1 MKQKKFYT
9 CKYDKAFKEIMMKK
23 ENFSIL
29 KKVLENILEI
39 EIKEIELR
47 PLNLNTNN
55 IYVKGKET
63 DLLILTNQGKIE
75 IEVNNHYEDYVRV
88 RNFCYITNIYQNE
101 ITEGEQYKEKIDI
114 IQINLNYGV
123 KDKEY
128 KRIYKMRDEK
138 GKEYIKNCIIYEIN
152 MDKYKELLYNNNK
165 EGIEKNKYLL
175 MLDMGLEELEKYKT
189 DRVVKEYMEK
199 MERLNQNPMF
209 INWITKEKDEQMI
222 LNTRLSDAEERGITK
237 GVNLGI
243 KQGINQGITQ
253 GIEKANIEMTKK
265 MKKMVKNMIEK
276 NIPLEQISEITGL
289 DKKEIQKLNK

>member
-165 EGIEKNKYLL
+165 EEIEKNKYLL
-175 MLDMGLEELEKYKT
+175 MLDMDKEELEKYKT

-237 GVNLGI
+237 GIN
-243 KQGINQGITQ
+243 QGINQGINLGKRELVNTMLQ
-253 GIEKANIEMTKK
+253 NG
-265 MKKMVKNMIEK
+265 VS
-276 NIPLEQISEITGL
+276 LEQISEITGL
-289 DKKEIQKLNK
+289 DKKEIQEFVK

>member
-23 ENFSIL
+23 ENFFIL

-39 EIKEIELR
+39 EVKEIELR

-63 DLLILTNQGKIE
+63 DLLVLTNQGKIE
-75 IEVNNHYEDYVRV
+75 IEVNTHYEDYVRV

-101 ITEGEQYKEKIDI
+101 ITEGSKYSEEIKM

-128 KRIYKMRDEK
+128 KRIYKMRDEE

-152 MDKYKELLYNNNK
+152 MDKYKEILYNKNK
-165 EGIEKNKYLL
+165 EEIEKNKYIL
-175 MLDMGLEELEKYKT
+175 MLDMNLEELEKYKE
-189 DRVVKEYMEK
+189 DKVVKEYMEK
-199 MERLNQNPMF
+199 MERLNQSPMF
-209 INWITKEKDEQMI
+209 INWITKEKDEEMI
-222 LNTRLSDAEERGITK
+222 RNTQLFKAEEKGINKGITK
-237 GVNLGI
+237 GREQANLEI
-243 KQGINQGITQ
+243 AQKMIN
-253 GIEKANIEMTKK
+253 EKVDIHLVSK
-265 MKKMVKNMIEK
+265 V
-276 NIPLEQISEITGL
+276 TGL
-289 DKKEIQKLNK
+289 SINEIKKLS